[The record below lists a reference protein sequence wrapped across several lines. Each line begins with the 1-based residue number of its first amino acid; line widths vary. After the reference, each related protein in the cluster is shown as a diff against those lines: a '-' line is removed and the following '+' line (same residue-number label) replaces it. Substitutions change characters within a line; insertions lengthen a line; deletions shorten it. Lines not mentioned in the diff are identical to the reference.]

1 VLPHRRTRDFG
12 PSLSEVLTQIANDEG
27 RARISIGDLAT
38 ALRDRAIGALILV
51 FALPNTI
58 PMPPGV
64 SSILGA
70 PLLFLTAQL
79 ALGRNPWLPKF
90 IADRSMER

>member
-1 VLPHRRTRDFG
+1 MPT
-12 PSLSEVLTQIANDEG
+12 LTGSA
-27 RARISIGDLAT
+27 DLAT

-64 SSILGA
+64 SSVESVRGSC
-70 PLLFLTAQL
+70 P
-79 ALGRNPWLPKF
+79 GR
-90 IADRSMER
+90 I